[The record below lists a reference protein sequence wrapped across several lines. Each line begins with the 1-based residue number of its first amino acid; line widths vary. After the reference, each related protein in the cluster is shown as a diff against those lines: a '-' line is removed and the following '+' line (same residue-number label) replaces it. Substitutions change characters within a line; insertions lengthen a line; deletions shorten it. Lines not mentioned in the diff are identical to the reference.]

1 MWYKVYVF
9 LEFQAKFRNN
19 LKKFSEF
26 WKGFVNLDHLVF
38 GGRPI
43 YINYVTTSWSCNV
56 VQSYDNYGVSSKIQE
71 LIRIRGFV
79 NQECCMIFVLMMT
92 FSAGGQF
99 MWQHQH
105 HEVAFKLF
113 WSFQLKF
120 KQKSSLRLHW
130 LFCRILTSIIT
141 FWWEANICDN
151 TIIMKLQCDTKLWHL
166 WNFKPNS
173 GINCN

>member
-56 VQSYDNYGVSSKIQE
+56 VQSYDNYGVSSQIQE
-71 LIRIRGFV
+71 SITIRGFV
-79 NQECCMIFVLMMT
+79 NQECCMISALMMT
-92 FSAGGQF
+92 FLEGGQF
-99 MWQHQH
+99 IWQHQH
-105 HEVAFKLF
+105 HEVTIWYKVVTIMEFQSKFRNGLQIFQCF
-113 WSFQLKF
+113 WQMATLY
-120 KQKSSLRLHW
+120 QKTNRMCNDCIIQNHLTILQSTW
-130 LFCRILTSIIT
+130 LINCIT
-141 FWWEANICDN
+141 F
-151 TIIMKLQCDTKLWHL
+151 LSL
-166 WNFKPNS
+166 
-173 GINCN
+173 